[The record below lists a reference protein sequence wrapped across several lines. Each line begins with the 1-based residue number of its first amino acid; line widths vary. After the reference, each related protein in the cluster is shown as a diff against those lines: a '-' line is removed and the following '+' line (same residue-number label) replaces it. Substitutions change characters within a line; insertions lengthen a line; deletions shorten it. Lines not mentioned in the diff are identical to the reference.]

1 MMWVDYTIDQV
12 GQNFKVKGDWEGEVM
27 GVCKDG
33 TRKENFL
40 YKPGDVFIVN
50 EHGWLMK
57 TDELTTMLKKY
68 EQQKEQ
74 NANGSGASD

>member
-1 MMWVDYTIDQV
+1 M
-12 GQNFKVKGDWEGEVM
+12 
-27 GVCKDG
+27 
-33 TRKENFL
+33 NFL
-40 YKPGDVFIVN
+40 YRPGDVFIVN

>member
-1 MMWVDYTIDQV
+1 MMWVDYTIDRV

-27 GVCKDG
+27 GVCRDG
-33 TRKENFL
+33 TRKEHFL
-40 YKPGDVFIVN
+40 YRPGDVFIVN

-74 NANGSGASD
+74 NANGSGAGD